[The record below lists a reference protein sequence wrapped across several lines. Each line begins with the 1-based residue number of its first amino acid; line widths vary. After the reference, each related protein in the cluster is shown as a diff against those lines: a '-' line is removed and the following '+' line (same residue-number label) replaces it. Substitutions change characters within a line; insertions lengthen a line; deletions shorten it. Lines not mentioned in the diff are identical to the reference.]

1 MPNIR
6 HILSSVLL
14 LLIITSS
21 AAQIQPKFGYLSYNS
36 IFQAMPEYAT
46 AQQKLKELK
55 SKYDAEAQRSE
66 NDFQRKFNEFLQGQK
81 DFPENILQKRQN
93 ELQELQEE
101 GIRFRQEA
109 TELLKKAEKELQADM
124 LFILNEAIKA
134 VGIENNYSFIINI
147 DGNTCPFIN
156 PANGDDV
163 TNKVREKLN
172 LPLVSLPQ
180 QTTNQTVK

>member
-1 MPNIR
+1 MPNICR
-6 HILSSVLL
+6 LFTPMLLS
-14 LLIITSS
+14 LIITS
-21 AAQIQPKFGYLSYNS
+21 ATAQVQSKFGYLSYNS

-55 SKYDAEAQRSE
+55 SKYDAEAKRSE

-93 ELQELQEE
+93 ELQDLQAE

-109 TELLKKAEKELQADM
+109 SDLLKKAEKDLQADM

-156 PANGDDV
+156 PANGEDV
-163 TNKVREKLN
+163 TNMVREKLN
-172 LPLVSLPQ
+172 LPLVSQPQ
-180 QTTNQTVK
+180 QSTNPTVK